1 MCTFQCRGACE
12 GLALGFLIW
21 IFKPPYLDPVFFFF
35 FSLLSNFLHFSFFV
49 PFSFLLLPSPL
60 LWKEGESKKRE
71 RECMCRHA
79 YTQKHLRC
87 YSQCLW

>member
-35 FSLLSNFLHFSFFV
+35 FFPSCRIFFTSPFLFLSPSFSY
-49 PFSFLLLPSPL
+49 PL
-60 LWKEGESKKRE
+60 LYYGKRE
-71 RECMCRHA
+71 KARRGRESVCAGMHIHKN
-79 YTQKHLRC
+79 T
-87 YSQCLW
+87 